1 MHLPIE
7 HESVLTIVVAP
18 KRPFRRRR
26 LGKESIEIFL
36 QRHIGLI
43 KYYLKSNTII
53 LKLWIF
59 MVKKQPKYESISEI
73 IDFELEFLSFFRKF

>member
-36 QRHIGLI
+36 QRHIHWPDKILL
-43 KYYLKSNTII
+43 LKA
-53 LKLWIF
+53 
-59 MVKKQPKYESISEI
+59 SEMFSTTYNYFEI
-73 IDFELEFLSFFRKF
+73 MDFHGQ